1 MPFKEVHTMK
11 QRIISLLF
19 LSVFLAGC
27 AQTVSTYSLGS
38 IDSPPSTTYTMY
50 QYSSG
55 AGERLRVVLL
65 KHPESNVEIVPYSVQ
80 IVETKG
86 TLEDAYRFIDRGN
99 LFRHTSVLGV
109 AYKGKTVG
117 YLMEHRR
124 HTFSR
129 DEIRVDFFER
139 DGKVYF
145 SVTER
150 LYND

>member
-1 MPFKEVHTMK
+1 MK
-11 QRIISLLF
+11 QRVISFLF

-27 AQTVSTYSLGS
+27 ARTVPVSTYSLGS
-38 IDSPPSTTYTMY
+38 IDSPPATTYTMY

-55 AGERLRVVLL
+55 SGERLRAVLL

-86 TLEDAYRFIDRGN
+86 SLEDAYRFMDRGN
-99 LFRHTSVLGV
+99 LFKHTSVLGV
-109 AYKGKTVG
+109 TYQGKTIG

-129 DEIRVDFFER
+129 DSIETDFFER

-145 SVTER
+145 SVIER
-150 LYND
+150 RYND